1 MTAAL
6 ARAVGVAAAADAA
19 AAALPLVDYLPI
31 ATTMIAAVFSAALFR
46 RYGRRQSG
54 PHLLWWAVGVLVYGV
69 GTYLEA
75 SVTLFGWQE
84 WRFRAWY
91 VSGAL
96 LGGAP
101 LAQGT
106 AYLLLA
112 RRTANRLTVALVAV
126 VAAASV
132 FALVNPIDYALVQP
146 HRLTGRV
153 FEWSWARAFS
163 PFINLYAFVLLVGGA
178 ALSAWRFRRKAATR
192 HRFLGNVLIAV
203 GALLPG
209 IGGAATRFGH
219 TEVLYV
225 TELVGLVLIYLG
237 YRQATMRVAG
247 ASREASVELPDGK
260 GAVVASGE

>member
-1 MTAAL
+1 MTAPAW
-6 ARAVGVAAAADAA
+6 AAGAAAGT
-19 AAALPLVDYLPI
+19 ALPVVDYLPV
-31 ATTMIAAVFSAALFR
+31 ATTMIALAFSAALFR
-46 RYGRRQSG
+46 RWGRRQSG

-91 VSGAL
+91 ISGAL
-96 LGGAP
+96 MGGAP

-112 RRTANRLTVALVAV
+112 RRTANRLTVALVAAIA
-126 VAAASV
+126 VASS
-132 FALVNPIDYALVQP
+132 FALLNPIDYALVEP
-146 HRLTGRV
+146 HRLTGGV
-153 FEWSWARAFS
+153 FEWGWARAFS

-178 ALSAWRFRRKAATR
+178 ALSAWRFSRKAATR
-192 HRFLGNVLIAV
+192 NRFLGNLLIAV

-209 IGGAATRFGH
+209 IGGTATRFGH

-225 TELVGLVLIYLG
+225 TELVGLVLIYFG
-237 YRQATMRVAG
+237 YRQATIKSAG
-247 ASREASVELPDGK
+247 LSGERSVELPDGK
-260 GAVVASGE
+260 GAVVTSWQ

>member
-1 MTAAL
+1 MTAL
-6 ARAVGVAAAADAA
+6 AVLAAVVWAR
-19 AAALPLVDYLPI
+19 AALPAVDYLPI
-31 ATTMIAAVFSAALFR
+31 ATTLIAAGFSAALLR
-46 RYGRRQSG
+46 RFVQRQSG
-54 PHLLWWAVGVLVYGV
+54 PHLLWWAAGVLVYGV

-91 VSGAL
+91 ISGAL
-96 LGGAP
+96 MGGAP

-112 RRTANRLTVALVAV
+112 RRTANRLTIALVTVIA
-126 VAAASV
+126 VAAA
-132 FALVNPIDYALVQP
+132 FALVNPIDPALVEP

-178 ALSAWRFRRKAATR
+178 ALSAWRFSRKAATR
-192 HRFLGNVLIAV
+192 HRFIGNVLIAV

-209 IGGAATRFGH
+209 IGGTATRFGH

-225 TELVGLVLIYLG
+225 TELIGLVLIYLG
-237 YRQATMRVAG
+237 YRQATITSAVVSSETSG
-247 ASREASVELPDGK
+247 ELPDAK
-260 GAVVASGE
+260 LHSGSRA

>member
-1 MTAAL
+1 MSAAL
-6 ARAVGVAAAADAA
+6 APGEAAA

-31 ATTMIAAVFSAALFR
+31 ATTMIAAAFSAALFR

-96 LGGAP
+96 MGGAP

-112 RRTANRLTVALVAV
+112 RRTANRLTVALVAAIAV
-126 VAAASV
+126 ASV
-132 FALVNPIDYALVQP
+132 FALVNPIDYTLVQP

-153 FEWSWARAFS
+153 FEWGWARAFS

-178 ALSAWRFRRKAATR
+178 ALSAWRFSRKAATR
-192 HRFLGNVLIAV
+192 NRFLGNALIAA

-209 IGGAATRFGH
+209 IGGTATRFGH

-225 TELVGLVLIYLG
+225 TELIGLVLIYLG
-237 YRQATMRVAG
+237 YRQATMPTTGVG
-247 ASREASVELPDGK
+247 GEVSVRLPDGK
-260 GAVVASGE
+260 GAVVTSWQ